1 MLIQE
6 IENLPDSAGIY
17 QYFDDKSHL
26 LYVGKAKNLKKRV
39 KSYFVFKPKLAAN
52 PKNSLRI
59 QNMIAQ
65 CKHLEF
71 ISTDSEA
78 DALILENSLIK
89 QLRPKYNIL
98 LRDDKTYPYIYIDLS
113 EDFPRFNISR
123 KLIKKPKIKYYGPF
137 FKGAKELLNALYE
150 NYKLKQKNSCK
161 NPCIFYQMK
170 RCLAPCA
177 NMVSKQEY
185 DKIVKEATSSLLN
198 PSILI
203 KNLEKKMLFYAEN
216 ENYEEAAKIRDSIK
230 TINELKT
237 KVKIDIAKLE
247 NFDVFAFANKGIN
260 ICTIRFVIQNGKLIS
275 SKTNISKNILKDID
289 ANEIYKQMI
298 IENFNTQNPLNS
310 KTIYVRDEFKDLE
323 PLQDLLCD
331 RFKQKISIK
340 VPKNNEKKQ
349 ICDLAYKNALLFLEN
364 NDKKEDK
371 ILQKLFDF
379 FELNNFP
386 SCIEIFDN
394 SHLQGNATV
403 GAMVSYNEGKLDKNR
418 YRLFHLKAKNE
429 YEQMKE
435 LLLRRLEMIDE
446 LSVPDMWLID
456 GGKTL
461 LNLAIDLVKSYGL
474 NIDVLAISKEKMDN
488 KTRRAKGFANDE
500 IHSSLSSFKLNN
512 SDEKLLF
519 LQRLRDEAHRFAIS
533 FHKKTRQ
540 KQNLQSSKLQNLG
553 ISKAYIQR
561 LLQYFGSF
569 EAIYEADFESIKK
582 VSTQNIALKIQKL
595 KTKSE

>member
-39 KSYFVFKPKLAAN
+39 KSYFIFKPKLAAN

>member
-39 KSYFVFKPKLAAN
+39 KSYFIFKPKLAAN

-161 NPCIFYQMK
+161 SPCIFYQMK

-275 SKTNISKNILKDID
+275 SKTNTSKNILKDID

>member
-161 NPCIFYQMK
+161 SPCIFYQMK

-177 NMVSKQEY
+177 KIKKKQEY

>member
-39 KSYFVFKPKLAAN
+39 KSYFIFKPKLAAN

-161 NPCIFYQMK
+161 SPCIFYQMK

>member
-39 KSYFVFKPKLAAN
+39 KSYFIFKPKLAAN

-137 FKGAKELLNALYE
+137 FKGAKDLLNVLYE

>member
-161 NPCIFYQMK
+161 SPCIFYQMK

>member
-39 KSYFVFKPKLAAN
+39 KSYFVFKPKLSAN

-98 LRDDKTYPYIYIDLS
+98 LRDDKTYPYIYIDLN

-161 NPCIFYQMK
+161 SPCIFYQMK

-185 DKIVKEATSSLLN
+185 DNIVKEATSSLLN

-203 KNLEKKMLFYAEN
+203 KNLEKKMLLYAEN

-323 PLQDLLCD
+323 PLQDLLYD

-446 LSVPDMWLID
+446 LSAPDIWLID

-488 KTRRAKGFANDE
+488 KTRRAKSFANDE
-500 IHSSLSSFKLNN
+500 IHSSLSSFKLSNN
-512 SDEKLLF
+512 DEKLLF

-553 ISKAYIQR
+553 ISKAYIQK

-569 EAIYEADFESIKK
+569 EAIYEADFDSIKK
-582 VSTQNIALKIQKL
+582 ISTQNIALKIQKL

>member
-1 MLIQE
+1 
-6 IENLPDSAGIY
+6 
-17 QYFDDKSHL
+17 
-26 LYVGKAKNLKKRV
+26 
-39 KSYFVFKPKLAAN
+39 
-52 PKNSLRI
+52 
-59 QNMIAQ
+59 MIAQ

-161 NPCIFYQMK
+161 SPCIFYQMK

>member
-161 NPCIFYQMK
+161 SPCIFYQMK

-177 NMVSKQEY
+177 SMVSKQEY